1 MHINIS
7 ELDPENLTDSQMTKL
22 LFHHLEDDYES
33 GDVIFVPGSSKAVEY
48 RLPKAIELYKN
59 GRANKILFS
68 GGVVWEGTDL
78 SEAHLLKQKAIEEG
92 VAEEDILIEVV
103 SLHTKENVLAS
114 LLVLD
119 RAFYLH
125 NIKRILV
132 VTTIYHMRRLYLT
145 LKTYM
150 PDWIAYSLCPVN
162 DQTTKVDNWFKYPN
176 GRKRVENES
185 IKLINYVK
193 KGVII
198 DSMVHLST
206 NIDDVYSPLENS
218 VSSKRR

>member
-1 MHINIS
+1 
-7 ELDPENLTDSQMTKL
+7 MTKL
-22 LFHHLEDDYES
+22 LFHHLEDDHES

-68 GGVVWEGTDL
+68 GGVVWEDTNL
-78 SEAHLLKQKAIEEG
+78 SEALLLKQKAIEQG
-92 VAEEDILIEVV
+92 VAEQDILVEDV

-132 VTTIYHMRRLYLT
+132 VTTTYHMRRLYLT

-150 PDWIAYSLCPVN
+150 PDWIEYSLCPVN
-162 DQTTKVDNWFKYPN
+162 DQTTKVDNWFLYPN

-185 IKLINYVK
+185 RKLINYVR
-193 KGVII
+193 KGVLV
-198 DSMVHLST
+198 DALV
-206 NIDDVYSPLENS
+206 NISI
-218 VSSKRR
+218 K